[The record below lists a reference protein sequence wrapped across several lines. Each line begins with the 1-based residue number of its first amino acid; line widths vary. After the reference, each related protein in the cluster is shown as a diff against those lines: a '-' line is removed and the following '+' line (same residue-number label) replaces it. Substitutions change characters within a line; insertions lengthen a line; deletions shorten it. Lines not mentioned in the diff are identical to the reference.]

1 MAEPALETSN
11 QALAPTTTGRVAAP
25 TPASL
30 SAPSEPIIRSILNQ
44 PGVQRTLPAIVML
57 FSLAALAFIYSYVS
71 APVGR
76 PLFSELSDADRQ
88 VAYDALLAGGE
99 YGAYLDSNTGLLMVP
114 EDKYFSAKLFLASQ
128 NIPRSAST
136 AGYVL
141 TGKK

>member
-1 MAEPALETSN
+1 MAESALEPSN
-11 QALAPTTTGRVAAP
+11 QALAPATAGRVAAP
-25 TPASL
+25 NAAPAP
-30 SAPSEPIIRSILNQ
+30 ATTPSEPIIRSILNQ
-44 PGVQRTLPAIVML
+44 PGVQRTLPAIVVL
-57 FSLAALAFIYSYVS
+57 FSLAALAFIYTYVS

-128 NIPRSAST
+128 NI
-136 AGYVL
+136 
-141 TGKK
+141 